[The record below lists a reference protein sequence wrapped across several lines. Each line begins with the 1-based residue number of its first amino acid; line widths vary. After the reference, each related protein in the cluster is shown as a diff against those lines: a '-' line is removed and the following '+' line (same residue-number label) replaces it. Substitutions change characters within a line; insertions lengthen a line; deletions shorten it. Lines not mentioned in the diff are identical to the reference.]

1 MVHFS
6 ACLAVLLPFLALV
19 VEPALLSPD
28 REVVF
33 SLYCFYYVLS
43 FHMCFFILFS
53 PPSTVGFYRLQL
65 YGDFRRDER
74 LGFLLDSASLLC
86 TVSVAS

>member
-1 MVHFS
+1 MVPFS

-33 SLYCFYYVLS
+33 SLLYFTMYCPDIYVFYVCSPHSLWVFTGYS
-43 FHMCFFILFS
+43 FMG
-53 PPSTVGFYRLQL
+53 T
-65 YGDFRRDER
+65 GDW
-74 LGFLLDSASLLC
+74 
-86 TVSVAS
+86 VS